1 MGAHVRVSDPLLV
14 FFSTIFLSLLVE
26 KFLDLVCN
34 TPMEANTILLFMQ
47 IHNELDSIAKKWRS
61 GENTGMQ
68 IEINAL
74 GNNFYKS

>member
-14 FFSTIFLSLLVE
+14 FFSTIFLSFLVE
-26 KFLDLVCN
+26 IFLVLVCN
-34 TPMEANTILLFMQ
+34 TSMEANTILLFMQ

-61 GENTGMQ
+61 GENTEMQ

-74 GNNFYKS
+74 ENDLYKG